1 MTPLAQVQATVGTHA
16 PVQVVAPGRAPASA
30 QAPAPI
36 EPLRSWP
43 DGRYADELVVVTAG
57 RPGEPGVGAPA
68 GPASGAGSSP
78 ASGAGS
84 SPAGGAGSPAAG
96 NLVVWRRPDG
106 RIAVRHRPRA
116 GYPDDELASPLA
128 AALAPLTD
136 DHEVFKRA
144 FTGIV
149 LTSQPRAEQAWDQFY
164 RNSLARIRCRE
175 APGYTVIYRHAASLL
190 AGPRVA
196 DLGCGFGLFAL
207 YLASRGIS
215 VTACD
220 IEPGAAG
227 LLRRAARAAASQGAG
242 SLDVLA
248 CDARAVPIPAGSV
261 DGVVL
266 LHVLEHVDGAAAA
279 CLLREAV
286 RLARIRVVVAV
297 PYEEQP
303 NPLFGHVRSIN
314 RQQLSE
320 LGAATGWRYQVHEQ
334 HGGWLVLDRPFTPLR
349 RPPPGAAEL
358 TTRTRQPA
366 QKAPSWLA
374 TYTASLRRPTSSL
387 RMMLATWNL
396 AVVSAMNKVRPISR
410 LDKPRASSPRTS
422 TSRAVSALESRS
434 VTAVR
439 PRTIA
444 DELRGSKAFSPWCT
458 ARIARSSSEVS
469 TSFTT

>member
-1 MTPLAQVQATVGTHA
+1 MTPLAQAL
-16 PVQVVAPGRAPASA
+16 
-30 QAPAPI
+30 API

-57 RPGEPGVGAPA
+57 E
-68 GPASGAGSSP
+68 
-78 ASGAGS
+78 
-84 SPAGGAGSPAAG
+84 AGSPAAG

-175 APGYTVIYRHAASLL
+175 APGYSVIYRHAASLL

-207 YLASRGIS
+207 YLASRGIA

-279 CLLREAV
+279 CLLREAI
-286 RLARIRVVVAV
+286 RLARTRVVVAV

-314 RQQLSE
+314 GQQLSE
-320 LGAATGWRYQVHEQ
+320 LGAATR
-334 HGGWLVLDRPFTPLR
+334 
-349 RPPPGAAEL
+349 
-358 TTRTRQPA
+358 
-366 QKAPSWLA
+366 S
-374 TYTASLRRPTSSL
+374 TSSTADGWYL
-387 RMMLATWNL
+387 TGHSPLY
-396 AVVSAMNKVRPISR
+396 AVCRDGVPQWRRNH
-410 LDKPRASSPRTS
+410 DQCERTHRRE
-422 TSRAVSALESRS
+422 SRAR
-434 VTAVR
+434 
-439 PRTIA
+439 
-444 DELRGSKAFSPWCT
+444 
-458 ARIARSSSEVS
+458 
-469 TSFTT
+469 